1 MKNLGCVIAIIGI
14 AVWVTIIYIV
24 LHFLIK
30 FW

>member
-14 AVWVTIIYIV
+14 AFWVTIIYIV
-24 LHFLIK
+24 LHFLMK